1 MVHDK
6 VLRLSRS
13 LCTVGVL
20 FGTIFFAASLTPS
33 LLPRSFL
40 LQGALSGF
48 SFASGYLVGVFAR
61 WLWFY
66 MEMPAPSPRTER
78 VSLLTAGTFCAVV
91 VFIVLWKASEWQ
103 NSVRLLMGL
112 EPVETSR
119 PLEVGIIAALVF
131 LVLLGVARLVKL
143 LFNMLAG
150 WLELRVPRR
159 VSNVLG
165 FAILGVLLWTTVDGI
180 LFRTAIRMAD
190 TTFREID
197 ARIEPEVAR
206 PLGPLRTGSPAS
218 LLAWEGLGR
227 AGRAYVANGPD
238 ASGISAFTGRPAMEP
253 LRVYAGLN
261 SAETLEARVTL
272 ALEELKRVGA
282 FERSVLIIAT
292 PTGTGWLDPSATDTL
307 EYLHHGDVA
316 TVAVQYSYLASW
328 LSLLVEPA
336 YGAEAAQALFDAVYG
351 YWKTLP
357 QTSRPRLYLYGLSL
371 GALNSSRSV
380 DIYDVVGDPFD
391 GAVWSGP
398 PFSSQRWR
406 AATDGR
412 DPGSPAWLPRFR
424 DGSVIRF
431 ANQNGGASNSTV
443 PWGPIRI
450 VFLQYASDPV
460 VFFDRAS
467 PYREPAWM
475 ARPRGPDVSPSLT
488 WFPIVSL
495 LQLGLDMAL
504 ATTTPLGYG
513 HVYAPEHH
521 IAPWI
526 EVTQPPAWTVEERDR
541 LGQHLRTRRLDQIAS
556 GESGST

>member
-1 MVHDK
+1 MVQDK
-6 VLRLSRS
+6 VVRLGRS
-13 LCTVGVL
+13 LCAIGVL
-20 FGTIFFAASLTPS
+20 VGTLFFAASLTPS
-33 LLPRSFL
+33 LLPRDFF
-40 LQGALSGF
+40 LQGVLSGC
-48 SFASGYLVGVFAR
+48 SFAAGYLVGVFVR

-66 MEMPAPSPRTER
+66 MEMPAPSPGTER
-78 VSLLTAGTFCAVV
+78 IGLISAGAFCGAVV
-91 VFIVLWKASEWQ
+91 FVFLWKASEWQ
-103 NSVRLLMGL
+103 NSVRLLMDL
-112 EPVETSR
+112 QPVESSR
-119 PLEVGIIAALVF
+119 PIEVGIIATLVF
-131 LVLLGVARLVKL
+131 LVLLAMARILKL
-143 LFNMLAG
+143 LFNILAG

-165 FAILGVLLWTTVDGI
+165 VAILGVLLWTAVDGI

-190 TTFREID
+190 TTFQEID

-206 PLGPLRTGSPAS
+206 PLEPSRTGSPAS
-218 LLAWEGLGR
+218 LLQWEGLGR
-227 AGRAYVANGPD
+227 AGRAYVANGPT
-238 ASGISAFTGRPAMEP
+238 ATEISTFTGRPAMEP

-261 SAETLEARVTL
+261 SAETVEARVAM
-272 ALEELKRVGA
+272 ALEELRRVGA
-282 FERSVLIIAT
+282 FDRSVLIVAT
-292 PTGTGWLDPSATDTL
+292 PTGTGWLDPSAMDTL

-316 TVAVQYSYLASW
+316 TVAVQYSYLSSW

-357 QTSRPRLYLYGLSL
+357 ETARPRLYLYGLSL

-380 DIYDVVGDPFD
+380 DIYDVVGDPFH
-391 GAVWSGP
+391 GALWSGP

-431 ANQNGGASNSTV
+431 ANQHGGASVSQV

-521 IAPWI
+521 ISPWI
-526 EVTQPPAWTVEERDR
+526 EITQPPAWASEELGR
-541 LGQHLRTRRLDQIAS
+541 LERYLRARRLDQIKS
-556 GESGST
+556 GQSSST